1 MITEG
6 DISEK
11 NAPSLRRLTSLEIKH
26 SWITIIQGP
35 PLQWEIAEE
44 QIPVYRV
51 PLALFLRR
59 SRRRPSVRL
68 PLMMTCQSQISLAMR
83 EWVGMRRPAAALR
96 RGAAAVDHVPVPG
109 GPVLSAP
116 PRPVCVGGAC
126 AARAVRRISS
136 LNKET
141 ARCGNDNE
149 GWIHAARGGLS
160 GPRYFRGGIAYE
172 RTDCELHTY

>member
-1 MITEG
+1 
-6 DISEK
+6 
-11 NAPSLRRLTSLEIKH
+11 
-26 SWITIIQGP
+26 
-35 PLQWEIAEE
+35 
-44 QIPVYRV
+44 
-51 PLALFLRR
+51 
-59 SRRRPSVRL
+59 
-68 PLMMTCQSQISLAMR
+68 
-83 EWVGMRRPAAALR
+83 MRRPAAALR

-149 GWIHAARGGLS
+149 GDAGYMQHGAGFQVRVTFAEALPTSVLIVS
-160 GPRYFRGGIAYE
+160 YT
-172 RTDCELHTY
+172 RTDCARTLTKDLENRPKRWKSAREILKRARLCCALLKRFGNEEGIEHGHGVFKKTKLQCRFDGADKSTRRAIICTCT